1 MNVDLLVYKDGQP
14 LKTVSVALPV
24 IIGRGKDATFT
35 IKHPLLSRKHCEVF
49 EDSGSVQVRDLAS
62 LNGTFVNGSRVDS
75 TSAVDSGSQLK
86 LGAVVMEVQYNGASP
101 EDTIASDH
109 APEGEAFDLGTV
121 ETADTEV
128 MAATPD
134 ATEPTPDATE
144 PAPDATEPA
153 PDATEPAPD
162 ATEPAPDA
170 TAAAPDAT
178 EPAPDATAAAP
189 DATEPAP
196 DATAATSDDIPAPS
210 EAAGNMVD
218 LGDFE
223 VLTEAAVDTASSEPA
238 EILDLPDFEESS
250 PDTPPSEEMLDLG
263 DFEVSATAVEEGPA
277 AQDLPSLTDLAGA
290 VDEEPAE
297 TAVDTPVPAAQPVA
311 ADDPWAAPSE
321 QPKVTVDDDDDLDA
335 FLKDL
340 G

>member
-62 LNGTFVNGSRVDS
+62 LNGTFVNGSRVES
-75 TSAVDSGSQLK
+75 TLAVDSGSQLK

-134 ATEPTPDATE
+134 ATEPAPDATE

-170 TAAAPDAT
+170 IAAA
-178 EPAPDATAAAP
+178 
-189 DATEPAP
+189 
-196 DATAATSDDIPAPS
+196 SDDIPAPS

-223 VLTEAAVDTASSEPA
+223 VLTEAADDTASSEPA
-238 EILDLPDFEESS
+238 EILDLPDFKVSS

-263 DFEVSATAVEEGPA
+263 DFEVSATAVEEGLA

-290 VDEEPAE
+290 VDEESAE

>member
-14 LKTVSVALPV
+14 LRTVSVTLPV

-62 LNGTFVNGSRVDS
+62 LNGTFVNGSRVES

-86 LGAVVMEVQYNGASP
+86 LGAVVMEVQYNGASS

-109 APEGEAFDLGTV
+109 ASEGEAFDLGTV
-121 ETADTEV
+121 DTADTEV
-128 MAATPD
+128 MASAP
-134 ATEPTPDATE
+134 AATE
-144 PAPDATEPA
+144 PAPAATEPA
-153 PDATEPAPD
+153 L
-162 ATEPAPDA
+162 
-170 TAAAPDAT
+170 
-178 EPAPDATAAAP
+178 
-189 DATEPAP
+189 
-196 DATAATSDDIPAPS
+196 DDIPAPS

-223 VLTEAAVDTASSEPA
+223 VLADAADAPASSEPA
-238 EILDLPDFEESS
+238 EILDLPDFEVST
-250 PDTPPSEEMLDLG
+250 PDTPPSNEMLDLG
-263 DFEVSATAVEEGPA
+263 DFEVSAAAVEEGLA
-277 AQDLPSLTDLAGA
+277 AQDLPSLTELAGA

-297 TAVDTPVPAAQPVA
+297 TAADTPVPAAQPVA

-321 QPKVTVDDDDDLDA
+321 KPKVTVDDDDDLDA

>member
-14 LKTVSVALPV
+14 LKTVSVTLPV

-86 LGAVVMEVQYNGASP
+86 LGAVVMEVQYNGASS

-109 APEGEAFDLGTV
+109 ASEGEAFDLGTV
-121 ETADTEV
+121 DTADTEV
-128 MAATPD
+128 MAAAP
-134 ATEPTPDATE
+134 AATE
-144 PAPDATEPA
+144 PAPDATELA
-153 PDATEPAPD
+153 PDATEPVSD
-162 ATEPAPDA
+162 ATEPAPA
-170 TAAAPDAT
+170 AT
-178 EPAPDATAAAP
+178 EPAPV
-189 DATEPAP
+189 E
-196 DATAATSDDIPAPS
+196 IPAPS

-223 VLTEAAVDTASSEPA
+223 VLADAAGDPASSEPA
-238 EILDLPDFEESS
+238 EILDLPDFEVSTP
-250 PDTPPSEEMLDLG
+250 PDTPPSAEMLDLG
-263 DFEVSATAVEEGPA
+263 DFEVSATAVEEGLA
-277 AQDLPSLTDLAGA
+277 AQDLPSLTELAGA

-321 QPKVTVDDDDDLDA
+321 KPKVTVDDDDDLDA

>member
-14 LKTVSVALPV
+14 LKTVSVTLPV

-62 LNGTFVNGSRVDS
+62 LNGTFVNGSRVES

-86 LGAVVMEVQYNGASP
+86 LGAVVMEVQYNGASS

-109 APEGEAFDLGTV
+109 ASEVEAFDLGTV
-121 ETADTEV
+121 DTADTEV
-128 MAATPD
+128 MAAP
-134 ATEPTPDATE
+134 AATE
-144 PAPDATEPA
+144 PAPALTESAPAVTEPA
-153 PDATEPAPD
+153 PALTEPAP
-162 ATEPAPDA
+162 ALTEPAPA
-170 TAAAPDAT
+170 LTESAPALT
-178 EPAPDATAAAP
+178 ESAPA
-189 DATEPAP
+189 
-196 DATAATSDDIPAPS
+196 DIPAPS

-223 VLTEAAVDTASSEPA
+223 VLADAADAPASSEPA
-238 EILDLPDFEESS
+238 EILDLPDFEAST

-263 DFEVSATAVEEGPA
+263 DFEVSATAVEEGLA
-277 AQDLPSLTDLAGA
+277 AQDLPSLTELAGA

-321 QPKVTVDDDDDLDA
+321 KPKVTVDDDDDLDA

>member
-14 LKTVSVALPV
+14 LKTVSVTLPV

-86 LGAVVMEVQYNGASP
+86 LGAVVMEVQYNGASS

-109 APEGEAFDLGTV
+109 ASEGEAFDLGTV
-121 ETADTEV
+121 DTADTEV
-128 MAATPD
+128 MASAPA
-134 ATEPTPDATE
+134 ATEPAPAVTEPAPAATE
-144 PAPDATEPA
+144 PAPD
-153 PDATEPAPD
+153 DK
-162 ATEPAPDA
+162 
-170 TAAAPDAT
+170 
-178 EPAPDATAAAP
+178 
-189 DATEPAP
+189 
-196 DATAATSDDIPAPS
+196 PAPS

-223 VLTEAAVDTASSEPA
+223 VLADATSDTTSSEPA
-238 EILDLPDFEESS
+238 ESLDLSDFEVSS
-250 PDTPPSEEMLDLG
+250 PDIPPSEEMLDLG
-263 DFEVSATAVEEGPA
+263 DFEVSATAVEEGLA
-277 AQDLPSLTDLAGA
+277 AQDLPSLTELAGA

-321 QPKVTVDDDDDLDA
+321 KPKVTVDDDDDLDA